1 MLPPS
6 AYHRFHLPVA
16 GRLLESFVT
25 HGQVYMQVDLQ
36 DGRLASLD
44 RADTGY
50 EFFQTRGVVVVDTA
64 NSPEGDLGLVGIVP
78 VGMSHVA
85 SVVLTG
91 RPGVEL
97 AKGDEFGYFQFGGSD
112 IVLLFQRGVELD
124 LDTSDGFRHVGSRA
138 ATRHRTLSGHAAGT
152 AGPRG
157 QVGRGPAQFGEVG
170 ARSSSVAVIDTDRAP
185 PVVDDDRDAAVREA
199 AWARSRRGSCRR

>member
-44 RADTGY
+44 RTDTGY

-91 RPGVEL
+91 RPGVDL

-112 IVLLFQRGVELD
+112 IILLFQRGVELD

-138 ATRHRTLSGHAAGT
+138 ASVT
-152 AGPRG
+152 
-157 QVGRGPAQFGEVG
+157 GR
-170 ARSSSVAVIDTDRAP
+170 
-185 PVVDDDRDAAVREA
+185 
-199 AWARSRRGSCRR
+199 